1 MDCRRAE
8 ELLSDHLEGQLG
20 PPLLGELS
28 EHLAACQE
36 CRHLRARLEDVLEA
50 LDELR
55 RSEVPA
61 PAGLAERVAA
71 RTWAC
76 RAAMLRSARPPLSA
90 LQAAAIF
97 LAVLAAW
104 SALGGLSPTAVRRF
118 SARLLEKG
126 STTSA
131 YLRESKERVEDEVRL
146 LNVVLGTAFEDNLE
160 RVGQR
165 VEDYRKLLGP
175 RRAPDGGSGAQS
187 RSGVSPRGLS
197 AGIHSRREP
206 PEDSGILSN
215 RREAHHVPRDEGQ
228 AASAAGSL
236 EGAGA

>member
-20 PPLLGELS
+20 PPLLGELDG
-28 EHLAACQE
+28 HLAACPQ
-36 CRHLRARLEDVLEA
+36 CRRLRASLQDVLEA

-61 PAGLAERVAA
+61 PAGLAARVAA
-71 RTWAC
+71 RTWGRRVRPA
-76 RAAMLRSARPPLSA
+76 RAPLSA
-90 LQAAAIF
+90 LQAAAVF
-97 LAVLAAW
+97 LAVLALW

-118 SARLLEKG
+118 SARLLEQG

-131 YLRESKERVEDEVRL
+131 YLREGKERVEDEVRL
-146 LNVVLGTAFEDNLE
+146 LNVVVGTAFEDNLE

-165 VEDYRKLLGP
+165 VEDYRRLLGSRP
-175 RRAPDGGSGAQS
+175 GRAPEGAGGQKS
-187 RSGVSPRGLS
+187 RSGAS
-197 AGIHSRREP
+197 E
-206 PEDSGILSN
+206 ILSN
-215 RREAHHVPRDEGQ
+215 RREARHVPRDGGQ
-228 AASAAGSL
+228 AASAARSL